1 MHGLAFLDRCSFGH
15 FRRHQ
20 DQGNLNRMTW
30 DEEFGHSMCQGGLD
44 SESVSLLIGSLQNQ
58 DDVQR

>member
-1 MHGLAFLDRCSFGH
+1 MGLALEMRLFNVLCIVQRLDHCSFGH

-30 DEEFGHSMCQGGLD
+30 DEEFGHSMYQGGLD
-44 SESVSLLIGSLQNQ
+44 GEIVY
-58 DDVQR
+58 